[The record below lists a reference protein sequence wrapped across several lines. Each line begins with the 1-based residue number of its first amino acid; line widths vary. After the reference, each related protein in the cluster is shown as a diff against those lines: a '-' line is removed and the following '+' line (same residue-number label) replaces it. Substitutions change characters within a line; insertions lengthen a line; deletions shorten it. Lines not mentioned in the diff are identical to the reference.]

1 MKYNS
6 IAISREL
13 SERKSLTA
21 NIDSDA
27 FFMPA
32 PLLESLIKATTTTI
46 QCCEYQQKEETVFSV
61 QFFE

>member
-32 PLLESLIKATTTTI
+32 PLLESLIKATTI
-46 QCCEYQQKEETVFSV
+46 QCCEYQQKEETVFSE

>member
-32 PLLESLIKATTTTI
+32 PLLESLIKATTI
-46 QCCEYQQKEETVFSV
+46 QYQQKEETVFSE